1 MARPRRK
8 VVMPMT
14 ETTTQHRAPKRQPKS
29 DKAHLV
35 ADDVVTTNSLATHL
49 GMTRQ
54 NVAQLTAQAVI
65 VQRTDGNYDQTA
77 NRLRYI
83 KHLREQHRHTPRSA
97 ADTEHL
103 KAKTEMLQMRLAE
116 KRKELVRQEDV
127 NALID
132 DICGVML
139 TAMSSMPAQVAS
151 IGDLA
156 TRRRF
161 EKWVF
166 ETRTKIA
173 DTARQKADAY
183 GEPPLD
189 QPD

>member
-1 MARPRRK
+1 VKPTPPFSLPSVSPQS
-8 VVMPMT
+8 VVAKRT
-14 ETTTQHRAPKRQPKS
+14 NCRANAPWAEIRS
-29 DKAHLV
+29 AV
-35 ADDVVTTNSLATHL
+35 ADRPDEEHGRDHEESRNGHVHPKGLKS
-49 GMTRQ
+49 
-54 NVAQLTAQAVI
+54 VA
-65 VQRTDGNYDQTA
+65 
-77 NRLRYI
+77 
-83 KHLREQHRHTPRSA
+83 HTPRSA

-139 TAMSSMPAQVAS
+139 TALSSMPAQVAS